1 MKRLLIILAALAA
14 AFACSAPAH
23 KVPMSV
29 AHRGAHVD
37 SLIPENSPAAVA
49 MAARMGYTAIE
60 CDVHYTRDSVL
71 VIMHDKSINRTM
83 RNKDGYTKI
92 EEPVRY
98 PEHDFQELRDN
109 YVLASTDP
117 EFRKPIPTFE
127 EHLAACK
134 EYGIIP
140 MLHTNETKAYEMAK
154 EVLGDGFIAFD
165 EDYEALKY
173 ARSISDCL
181 ILWDPGRRPA
191 DEVIAKL
198 DSLGGRCG
206 VSSMKADL
214 LTKEFIGAITAAG
227 YEVQSSIF
235 PTPKELQCIADGA
248 TIFLSD
254 FGLFP
259 QGKTPVRK
267 NTRKNISLADG
278 ESVELSGFADCLE
291 FGCVDLALSFKGAVE
306 LTVCGER
313 VYPLQGEGETF
324 RLGGW
329 RFHNAA
335 PSLVVKA
342 VGDAEIVR
350 SDAVI
355 YSF

>member
-117 EFRKPIPTFE
+117 EFRKPIPSFE

-140 MLHTNETKAYEMAK
+140 MLHTNETASSS
-154 EVLGDGFIAFD
+154 GI
-165 EDYEALKY
+165 
-173 ARSISDCL
+173 
-181 ILWDPGRRPA
+181 PA
-191 DEVIAKL
+191 
-198 DSLGGRCG
+198 
-206 VSSMKADL
+206 
-214 LTKEFIGAITAAG
+214 GA
-227 YEVQSSIF
+227 
-235 PTPKELQCIADGA
+235 P
-248 TIFLSD
+248 
-254 FGLFP
+254 
-259 QGKTPVRK
+259 R
-267 NTRKNISLADG
+267 TR
-278 ESVELSGFADCLE
+278 
-291 FGCVDLALSFKGAVE
+291 
-306 LTVCGER
+306 
-313 VYPLQGEGETF
+313 
-324 RLGGW
+324 
-329 RFHNAA
+329 
-335 PSLVVKA
+335 
-342 VGDAEIVR
+342 
-350 SDAVI
+350 
-355 YSF
+355 